1 MAVPALMRERQTS
14 RGEGGV
20 MDDELKRYLDG
31 MTADIMTAMGR
42 MESRIMSALR
52 SPEVRLDAVARKLE
66 GEEGDENSDA
76 VRIEAG
82 H

>member
-1 MAVPALMRERQTS
+1 MQTR
-14 RGEGGV
+14 RGKGGV

-42 MESRIMSALR
+42 MESRIMSALK

-76 VRIEAG
+76 ARIEAG